1 MTFVETLVKYGKV
14 MQNLPKIRAI
24 LEVKI
29 GHFVSPLFLKKM
41 WAPHIKNSY
50 VELLPIILKYVC
62 RIYSEDIIISKRCLF
77 LIIFTSF
84 YV

>member
-1 MTFVETLVKYGKV
+1 VTFVETLVKYGKV
-14 MQNLPKIRAI
+14 MQNLPKIRAL

-41 WAPHIKNSY
+41 WAPYIK
-50 VELLPIILKYVC
+50 LLPIILKYVC

-77 LIIFTSF
+77 
-84 YV
+84 

>member
-1 MTFVETLVKYGKV
+1 MVKYGKV

-24 LEVKI
+24 LEVEKSAI
-29 GHFVSPLFLKKM
+29 LFHPLPPPPQGNVGPLHLKN
-41 WAPHIKNSY
+41 AYIK
-50 VELLPIILKYVC
+50 LPTIILKYVC